1 MRIFNTGTRP
11 DCQGR
16 VRGVSLFRTYGALF
30 EEDVRITT
38 AADRYAAL
46 AVAWILRTANAVSLM
61 HRAVSWHN
69 AVSLIRR
76 AVFCAA
82 SMVSLIRIA

>member
-1 MRIFNTGTRP
+1 M
-11 DCQGR
+11 
-16 VRGVSLFRTYGALF
+16 FRTYGALYQGGW
-30 EEDVRITT
+30 RLTT

-61 HRAVSWHN
+61 HRAGSWHN

-76 AVFCAA
+76 AVFCAV